1 MGVKNESQDD
11 FEEYDFEEES
21 FEKFEDS
28 YNDLLEF
35 YSYSNENLSD
45 SDINNSAENNNEEEL
60 DNYSS
65 PQEVEHWGE
74 FKPELS
80 QLLLEMSLGEAE
92 FSDEGDLSDLSA
104 EQIEEMLKDSV
115 DDNLDENADNAVE
128 SEITQNLEEALNEM
142 QTETSGEFG
151 GLGIEV
157 SMEAGV
163 VKVISPIDGSP
174 AEEVGVKAGDYIVKI
189 NGTQVQGKTLSEAV
203 DLMRGQVGSEIEI
216 TVRRIGKKKALIFK
230 ISSLFLDEEDRINL
244 LFLFFKKFTYA

>member
-1 MGVKNESQDD
+1 MGEQDSGIEDTAEATLRAYKILMGVKNESQDD
-11 FEEYDFEEES
+11 FEEYDFEEDS
-21 FEKFEDS
+21 FEKFEAS

-142 QTETSGEFG
+142 QTEK
-151 GLGIEV
+151 IEDDQ
-157 SMEAGV
+157 SKFADRFDHFDE
-163 VKVISPIDGSP
+163 DG
-174 AEEVGVKAGDYIVKI
+174 
-189 NGTQVQGKTLSEAV
+189 
-203 DLMRGQVGSEIEI
+203 
-216 TVRRIGKKKALIFK
+216 KALEVVEDNQFLYDEWDFRDETYKK
-230 ISSLFLDEEDRINL
+230 IGV
-244 LFLFFKKFTYA
+244 